1 MKLIDLQILPSS
13 RNLKKTIPEVL
24 WYTPHI
30 PMQYSGVAICKMSL
44 ILQFS
49 RVIVGHKSANNA
61 ANQRQMT

>member
-1 MKLIDLQILPSS
+1 MKLINLQILPSS

-24 WYTPHI
+24 WYTLNI
-30 PMQYSGVAICKMSL
+30 PMQYSGVAIKMSL

-49 RVIVGHKSANNA
+49 RVIVGYKSANNA